1 MATELILYLLGAF
14 LAGVVITSLLFRGQR
29 GPAIK
34 AATADSRNEAARA
47 NERLERQKKVTEEI
61 GREKIRL
68 SAVVEQLTTELRK
81 ETAARAAAEAAS
93 SRIGELKETIRE
105 RDAFLAKLRERVSTH
120 EQQKATLETTVKK
133 ERQAAAEK
141 LEILERAHEKLSE
154 TFKAL
159 SSEALR
165 SNNQHFLQI
174 ATTAFEKLH
183 TEAKSDLEAREK
195 AVAGIVAPVRETL
208 AKVDT
213 KIQKIEDAR
222 LSAYGTL
229 TEQIKSLGT
238 TQENLRN
245 ETAKLVNALRTPAT
259 RGRWGEIQL
268 RRVVEIAGMQDHCDF
283 VEQESVDTGEGT
295 LRPDMTVSLPGGKSV
310 VVDAKTPLSAYL
322 DALESDNE
330 DQVQAKLAD
339 HARLVRDRINDLTRK
354 AYWAQFDSTPEFVV
368 LFLPGE
374 MFFSA
379 ALKQDA
385 SLIEH
390 GAKERVI
397 LATPTTLIALLK
409 AVAYG
414 WREERLAE
422 NARAISNLGQELYGR
437 ISTMADH
444 WGRVGRNLGSAVD
457 SYNKALGSL
466 ETRVLVSARKFK
478 ELHATSGGD
487 DIATIE
493 PLEGAPRALQAPELA
508 QLPKSGGNGGL
519 ESD

>member
-1 MATELILYLLGAF
+1 VATELILYLLGAF
-14 LAGVVITSLLFRGQR
+14 LAGVVITTLLFRGQR
-29 GPAIK
+29 APAIK

-68 SAVVEQLTTELRK
+68 TAVVEQLTTDLRK
-81 ETAARAAAEAAS
+81 ETASRAAAEAAS

-120 EQQKATLETTVKK
+120 EQHKATLETTVKK

-208 AKVDT
+208 AKVDS

-245 ETAKLVNALRTPAT
+245 ETVS
-259 RGRWGEIQL
+259 
-268 RRVVEIAGMQDHCDF
+268 
-283 VEQESVDTGEGT
+283 QE
-295 LRPDMTVSLPGGKSV
+295 
-310 VVDAKTPLSAYL
+310 
-322 DALESDNE
+322 
-330 DQVQAKLAD
+330 
-339 HARLVRDRINDLTRK
+339 
-354 AYWAQFDSTPEFVV
+354 
-368 LFLPGE
+368 
-374 MFFSA
+374 
-379 ALKQDA
+379 
-385 SLIEH
+385 
-390 GAKERVI
+390 
-397 LATPTTLIALLK
+397 
-409 AVAYG
+409 
-414 WREERLAE
+414 
-422 NARAISNLGQELYGR
+422 
-437 ISTMADH
+437 
-444 WGRVGRNLGSAVD
+444 
-457 SYNKALGSL
+457 
-466 ETRVLVSARKFK
+466 
-478 ELHATSGGD
+478 
-487 DIATIE
+487 
-493 PLEGAPRALQAPELA
+493 
-508 QLPKSGGNGGL
+508 
-519 ESD
+519 